1 MAKQDPKA
9 AAQFLTIQQAIAA
22 IEKEQLQLI
31 QATNTATEKQ
41 AAAISAQYDKIDKTR
56 KALKE
61 SAGFA
66 SDFAD
71 ATADASK
78 YQAQVANQAKDI
90 FKSTNSQADISKSI
104 VTTTQLLVKV
114 NKSGNKELIAGV
126 KHRLEQLRSDKQ
138 ALKIQDQSKKALS
151 GINDAVGKNIDSVN
165 EFVGKLP
172 GGSMISKMFGLDVL
186 KKGFSDALSKVSAD
200 FMAAAASS
208 GGLNAGIKAGKA
220 AMMGFNATVLLNPLA
235 LIAAAAIGLLMTFK
249 NVSHTAHELSTA
261 TGLTYAQ
268 TKKMVKAS
276 NDVLASSGNQLS
288 LQKDIL
294 AVMTETVKEFGVMGM
309 MSAKQAGA
317 VSDIG
322 IAFGYGAEQA
332 GKVNNAFMRM
342 GATADEAANTQRD
355 LAAEAMKAGVS
366 VGAVTADIAEN
377 SKATSKYFGGNVKA
391 LKKAAIEAAKMGVS
405 LSTMAKVS
413 DGLLDFE
420 KSISAQFELQAL
432 TGKNMNLDGARRLAL
447 EGDIAGATAA
457 VLDQVGSIA
466 EFDNMSYL
474 GRKKLA
480 EATGMDVDELQKSLI
495 IKSKMGNLDSAQLAT
510 MNGLGLSAAEMTN
523 MSSED
528 LQKKLA
534 SKQATEKMA
543 AQFAAMKAT
552 LVNALMPAAE
562 AMMSAFVML
571 SPVLKG
577 IGALM
582 GVILAPLKAMGDI
595 LSGNTSEMSVF
606 QKVLGGIV
614 IAMTGLKLTTLAI
627 NGYYAAGNA
636 LAAMRGTLT
645 NKEYIQKVAIGG
657 LEKAGNVL
665 KTFGNFLMG
674 TRVTTAAALT
684 AAEGKSIALKATG
697 NVAEKSHLASAGAT
711 KIGQYIAEKAH
722 LVSAGVTKV
731 GQYMAEKAH
740 LAFSGAMKI
749 GQYAMAGAHWIAEK
763 AHLGIKIALEQGA
776 LAIQFAINAAKMIGN
791 VIAAGAI
798 VPLMAAA
805 GASIA
810 AAIPAI
816 FTGLGMIPFGLGI
829 PIAFAAVAGL
839 IGLVASMSK
848 GDDVMSGP
856 AGGGGGGYG
865 SRVLFGPEGAISFNN
880 KDTIVAGTDLF
891 GQANDAV
898 FAPKGALRMN
908 DGAINADMPDPPE
921 AKIVGIA
928 NQSVVKLSMGIA
940 AAMGL
945 AVAPAFMSALA
956 LSMPLITIS
965 IVGAIVAASA
975 LTMPML
981 ATTIIIGFSAALIA
995 AMPIIAAT
1003 IVGAAVTAAA
1013 MTALIPKPVMILN
1026 PVLPTFE
1033 TNPVMM
1039 MGAMLGGI
1047 GNLLG
1052 GGKDKGSTEDPII
1065 AKLDQV
1071 IIAIQSME
1079 INMDGQKVG
1088 ALTRLA
1094 DTFRKG

>member
-1 MAKQDPKA
+1 MGEPKKITEADLARMADYNANLEDTLSMADRIGEAFKDQGRHMGDLISGAGQTNK
-9 AAQFLTIQQAIAA
+9 LLSLELKISEKIADSKN
-22 IEKEQLQLI
+22 KEGMYVEGANKWTVKQLQ
-31 QATNTATEKQ
+31 AEK
-41 AAAISAQYDKIDKTR
+41 ILLKVAQSRNKILVQTK
-56 KALKE
+56 K
-61 SAGFA
+61 GFEQVN
-66 SDFAD
+66 D
-71 ATADASK
+71 
-78 YQAQVANQAKDI
+78 QAQ
-90 FKSTNSQADISKSI
+90 TLISNA
-104 VTTTQLLVKV
+104 T
-114 NKSGNKELIAGV
+114 G
-126 KHRLEQLRSDKQ
+126 
-138 ALKIQDQSKKALS
+138 
-151 GINDAVGKNIDSVN
+151 
-165 EFVGKLP
+165 FVDKLP
-172 GGSMISKMFGLDVL
+172 GGKAISKLVGLDTL
-186 KKGFSDALSKVSAD
+186 SESFTLAMTNAAKGYAKALIAGQGP
-200 FMAAAASS
+200 MAA
-208 GGLNAGIKAGKA
+208 LKAG
-220 AMMGFNATVLLNPLA
+220 MMGFNAAALMNPVLL
-235 LIAAAAIGLLMTFK
+235 IVVAAASLAVIFTKL
-249 NVSHTAHELSTA
+249 SHTAHELSTA

-268 TKKMVKAS
+268 TKNIVKAS
-276 NDVLASSGNQLS
+276 NEVVSSFDNQLS

-332 GKVNNAFMRM
+332 GKVNTAFMRM

-562 AMMSAFVML
+562 ALMSIFSAM
-571 SPVLKG
+571 SPIFKVLGVAIKVALLPLTLAVKTIGFILGLMEKFKVVTAVVGGFLLGNYLQTKLATEEQRTAIVLQVRNKLGLIASNALKLIGLGTDQAGTAEKKAGFLMSTYEFAKQTAINVVKGAGYALELAINVAKG
-577 IGALM
+577 IG
-582 GVILAPLKAMGDI
+582 
-595 LSGNTSEMSVF
+595 
-606 QKVLGGIV
+606 
-614 IAMTGLKLTTLAI
+614 
-627 NGYYAAGNA
+627 
-636 LAAMRGTLT
+636 
-645 NKEYIQKVAIGG
+645 
-657 LEKAGNVL
+657 
-665 KTFGNFLMG
+665 
-674 TRVTTAAALT
+674 
-684 AAEGKSIALKATG
+684 IALST
-697 NVAEKSHLASAGAT
+697 
-711 KIGQYIAEKAH
+711 
-722 LVSAGVTKV
+722 
-731 GQYMAEKAH
+731 
-740 LAFSGAMKI
+740 
-749 GQYAMAGAHWIAEK
+749 
-763 AHLGIKIALEQGA
+763 
-776 LAIQFAINAAKMIGN
+776 
-791 VIAAGAI
+791 GAI
-798 VPLMAAA
+798 APLMAAA
-805 GASIA
+805 GAAIS

-816 FTGLGMIPFGLGI
+816 FTGFGMIPFGLGI
-829 PIAFAAVAGL
+829 PLAFATVAGL

-865 SRVLFGPEGAISFNN
+865 SRVMFGPEGAISFNN

-898 FAPKGALRMN
+898 FAPKGALRMD

-981 ATTIIIGFSAALIA
+981 ATTIIVGFSAALIA

-1052 GGKDKGSTEDPII
+1052 GGKSKASDKEDPVV

-1071 IIAIQSME
+1071 ILAIQNME

-1088 ALTRLA
+1088 AMTRLA

>member
-1 MAKQDPKA
+1 MADYKETAKEVAERA
-9 AAQFLTIQQAIAA
+9 AALKSIEASEAKIASLVNSSLGA
-22 IEKEQLQLI
+22 TKAQVTQNEKLVQLEEARI
-31 QATNTATEKQ
+31 KMSEKQ
-41 AAAISAQYDKIDKTR
+41 ISTLDKTKSKYQDISSALQSSVKLIKTTKKEHNNLFKSASSVETITAEIVANE
-56 KALKE
+56 KALSVAKLNGNKQVVKDLKLSQE
-61 SAGFA
+61 KLKALRDITA
-66 SDFAD
+66 SH
-71 ATADASK
+71 DASK
-78 YQAQVANQAKDI
+78 KSLSQVNATLQ
-90 FKSTNSQADISKSI
+90 SS
-104 VTTTQLLVKV
+104 VK
-114 NKSGNKELIAGV
+114 GIEGV
-126 KHRLEQLRSDKQ
+126 ME
-138 ALKIQDQSKKALS
+138 
-151 GINDAVGKNIDSVN
+151 
-165 EFVGKLP
+165 KLP
-172 GGSMISKMFGLDVL
+172 GGGMLMQLTGVDKLGEGIEKAMTQMVTSYAAAGGGI
-186 KKGFSDALSKVSAD
+186 KG
-200 FMAAAASS
+200 MAAGA
-208 GGLNAGIKAGKA
+208 KAFNVA
-220 AMMGFNATVLLNPLA
+220 LLANPMM

-249 NVSHTAHELSTA
+249 KLSHTAHDLSTA

-268 TKKMVKAS
+268 TKKIVKAS
-276 NDVLASSGNQLS
+276 NDVVASSGNQLS

-332 GKVNNAFMRM
+332 GKVNTAFMRM

-377 SKATSKYFGGNVKA
+377 SKATAKYFGGNVKA

-480 EATGMDVDELQKSLI
+480 EASGMDVDELQKSLI
-495 IKSKMGNLDSAQLAT
+495 IKSKMGNLNSEQLAQ
-510 MNGLGLSAAEMTN
+510 MNSLGLSAAELTN

-534 SKQATEKMA
+534 QKQATEKIA

-562 AMMSAFVML
+562 AMMGVFVML

-577 IGALM
+577 IAATM
-582 GVILAPLKAMGDI
+582 GFILAPLKQMGKI

-606 QKVLGGIV
+606 QKILGGV
-614 IAMTGLKLTTLAI
+614 AIAMTGLYTIGKLSAAVEASRTTGMLRRMSIAKARYGMSKTEYALAVASKAI
-627 NGYYAAGNA
+627 QQSVILQTIKHGAIKAKDYAKAAGA
-636 LAAMRGTLT
+636 LAA
-645 NKEYIQKVAIGG
+645 
-657 LEKAGNVL
+657 EKAGL
-665 KTFGNFLMG
+665 
-674 TRVTTAAALT
+674 ALT
-684 AAEGKSIALKATG
+684 
-697 NVAEKSHLASAGAT
+697 GAI
-711 KIGQYIAEKAH
+711 K
-722 LVSAGVTKV
+722 
-731 GQYMAEKAH
+731 M
-740 LAFSGAMKI
+740 
-749 GQYAMAGAHWIAEK
+749 GQYALAGAHWVAEK
-763 AHLGIKIALEQGA
+763 AHLGIRIAMEQGA
-776 LAIQFAINAAKMIGN
+776 LAIQFAINSAKAIGN

-848 GDDVMSGP
+848 GNDVLSGP
-856 AGGGGGGYG
+856 SGGGSGGGYG
-865 SRVLFGPEGAISFNN
+865 SRVMFGPEGAISFNN

-898 FAPKGALRMN
+898 FAPKGAMKMN

-928 NQSVVKLSMGIA
+928 ATSVAKLSMGIA
-940 AAMGL
+940 AAIGSV
-945 AVAPAFMSALA
+945 VAPAFIAALA
-956 LSMPLITIS
+956 LSMPVIALTITTAVAAGMALSMPFIGAA
-965 IVGAIVAASA
+965 IVGGITAGA
-975 LTMPML
+975 L
-981 ATTIIIGFSAALIA
+981 A
-995 AMPIIAAT
+995 
-1003 IVGAAVTAAA
+1003 
-1013 MTALIPKPVMILN
+1013 TALIPRPVLILN

-1039 MGAMLGGI
+1039 MGSMLGGI

-1052 GGKDKGSTEDPII
+1052 GGKDDTEDPVV

-1071 IIAIQSME
+1071 IMAIQNME

-1094 DTFRKG
+1094 DTFRRG